1 MNSFVMQLKTRMAG
15 WQGRPRHGV
24 SDWPVPRHGPALS
37 VGVLKRIYFLVSMI
51 PWYMLMTQMKALFAW
66 CSIN

>member
-1 MNSFVMQLKTRMAG
+1 MNSFVMQLKNRMAG

-37 VGVLKRIYFLVSMI
+37 VGVLKFFGVSTGNLLLQI
-51 PWYMLMTQMKALFAW
+51 PLCW
-66 CSIN
+66 CTIISS